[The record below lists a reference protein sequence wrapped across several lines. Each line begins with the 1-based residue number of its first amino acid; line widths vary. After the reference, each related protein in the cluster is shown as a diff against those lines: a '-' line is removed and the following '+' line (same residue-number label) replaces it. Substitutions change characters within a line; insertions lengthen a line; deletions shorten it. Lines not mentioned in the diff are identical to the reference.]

1 MKILAILRNDIKYLV
16 KRWFVIEIN
25 VELFVVVPVAHDTK
39 WMIHNVEIQ
48 LLDISVFLVI

>member
-25 VELFVVVPVAHDTK
+25 VELFVVVPVAHDTN